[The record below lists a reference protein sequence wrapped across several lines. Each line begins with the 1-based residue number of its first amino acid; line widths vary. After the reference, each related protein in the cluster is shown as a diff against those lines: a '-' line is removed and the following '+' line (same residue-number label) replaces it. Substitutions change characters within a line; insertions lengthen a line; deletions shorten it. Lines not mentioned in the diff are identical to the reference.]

1 MPFLAPKLLMDG
13 LIFEGAHAVIRS
25 RSPLHKKWR
34 LFGNNGFGTVWN
46 GLTKP
51 NELYCFSPLKHHLQN
66 GWSGRSLLYWHHKED
81 WHMKRKYCTLYLSE
95 DEYSV
100 TLDALIRLKNK
111 LIRQGRYA
119 DIVDEVILLLV
130 DAKIKRI
137 RVWELHRR
145 SHTVFTF
152 KTVWLFNT
160 QTHYIAVQFSGRLNL
175 RGNSHAENLV
185 RSLYFPVP
193 TLHSL
198 NLSTEISINPIGS
211 SCRNMTM

>member
-1 MPFLAPKLLMDG
+1 MRSSGAGRLCIENEYCAP
-13 LIFEGAHAVIRS
+13 
-25 RSPLHKKWR
+25 

-51 NELYCFSPLKHHLQN
+51 NELYRFSPLKRHLQN
-66 GWSGRSLLYWHHKED
+66 GGSRRSLLCWCHKED

-130 DAKIKRI
+130 DAKIKRVRI
-137 RVWELHRR
+137 WKLHRR

-152 KTVWLFNT
+152 KTVWLFSYP
-160 QTHYIAVQFSGRLNL
+160 HALHSCPIFSG
-175 RGNSHAENLV
+175 G
-185 RSLYFPVP
+185 
-193 TLHSL
+193 
-198 NLSTEISINPIGS
+198 
-211 SCRNMTM
+211 